1 MYDDFVPE
9 KSKKYWSVQ
18 EARLLIRKFC
28 AYQERSHQ
36 EVRNKLLQH
45 GIYGDVLEDIIA
57 DLITE
62 NFLDEERFACSY
74 ARGKFRMKQWG
85 RIRIQQELKLKGTSA
100 YSIKMAM
107 KEIPEAE
114 YLDALAAILA
124 KKSGEG
130 IHELSFEEKSKVSQ
144 YAHSKGYEWDI
155 IELAW
160 KKLTQMEED

>member
-1 MYDDFVPE
+1 MFDDFHSE

-18 EARLLIRKFC
+18 EARLLIRKYC

-36 EVRNKLLQH
+36 EVRQKLLEH
-45 GIYGDVLEDIIA
+45 GIYGDVLEEMMA

-85 RIRIQQELKLKGTSA
+85 RIRIQQELKLRGTSA

-107 KEIPEAE
+107 KEIPDDEYIEA
-114 YLDALAAILA
+114 LVGILR
-124 KKSGEG
+124 KKSGDAIQSLG
-130 IHELSFEEKSKVSQ
+130 YAEKSKVSA
-144 YAHSKGYEWDI
+144 YAHSKGYEWHV
-155 IELAW
+155 IEQAW
-160 KKLTQMEED
+160 KLLELPKE